1 MLHETQTAASA
12 IRRAMGVMLA
22 LAATSCG
29 SDAPETPNETSTI
42 TIESTLTTVPTTTSI
57 APQPTTTATTASSIP
72 ELATTAPTTDPTT
85 TTAEPTSTTETADTT
100 TTVAVNGPEEGA
112 TGSSDRAIQPQ
123 SADNPFGDNFDL
135 APLPDPLPG
144 RPDWYGKRPLAMGDD
159 GIAIAQPTPPEL
171 ENRAFPTIDRL
182 PPPITDDFYAD
193 VREVPDAIVA
203 RSTWTADCPVTLDE
217 LRYVRVSHWGFEGK
231 VHTGEMLLNARVAD
245 DVVSVFRRLFEI
257 EYPIESLRVADQ
269 SALDTTKPTTGDGN
283 GSGAFVCRAAKKSSR
298 WSDHA
303 YGTAIDLN
311 SFQNPYKNDDTVI
324 PELATSYL
332 DRGNWRPGMIAS
344 DGQVRAAFKSIGWGW
359 GGAWNN
365 SKDYMH
371 FSESGR

>member
-72 ELATTAPTTDPTT
+72 ELATTAPTTEPTT

-231 VHTGEMLLNARVAD
+231 VHTGEFPGTHLPKTYKSGFDRRARPLPRQQHAHLNGGNPAVLSHLHVERSQLIAPALAD
-245 DVVSVFRRLFEI
+245 PAQGGERHFCGEHWRASQVVSGGSDQRLRIARRIQLRRL
-257 EYPIESLRVADQ
+257 
-269 SALDTTKPTTGDGN
+269 
-283 GSGAFVCRAAKKSSR
+283 
-298 WSDHA
+298 
-303 YGTAIDLN
+303 
-311 SFQNPYKNDDTVI
+311 
-324 PELATSYL
+324 
-332 DRGNWRPGMIAS
+332 
-344 DGQVRAAFKSIGWGW
+344 
-359 GGAWNN
+359 
-365 SKDYMH
+365 
-371 FSESGR
+371 